1 MTKKVLN
8 SIIAIIGL
16 TFLFWVGLNI
26 LVESPNNN
34 PFGSKTKVA
43 GVVERLKE
51 NVSLFSGGLIKFCGA
66 LRIVIFAWLLDEF
79 SMATTTPV
87 YIELLSSGNTE

>member
-1 MTKKVLN
+1 MGG
-8 SIIAIIGL
+8 I
-16 TFLFWVGLNI
+16 
-26 LVESPNNN
+26 ESSTWGVISLQIVSN